1 MKLLIYLILMVI
13 LFLYVARTTISM
25 NPFRV
30 SLERPMYAL
39 GVLVLAVGISTGI
52 CLISE
57 SSKREGYKRAQK
69 DIMGEIKKVY
79 EEDSSEVSTVDS
91 SMDSMEK
98 I

>member
-39 GVLVLAVGISTGI
+39 GVLVLAVGISIGI

-57 SSKREGYKRAQK
+57 SSEREGYKRAQK

-79 EEDSSEVSTVDS
+79 EEDNSEVSTVDS